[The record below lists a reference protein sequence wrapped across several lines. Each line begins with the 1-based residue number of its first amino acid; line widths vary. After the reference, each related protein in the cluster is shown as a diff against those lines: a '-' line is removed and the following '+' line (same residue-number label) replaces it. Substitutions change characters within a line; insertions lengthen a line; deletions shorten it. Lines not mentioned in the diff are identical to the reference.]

1 MKTTLIFIRHGFSV
15 SNKAKIYTGST
26 DIDLTETGKIQAEKC
41 AELMAKMKPDA
52 VYSSDLKRA
61 YETALPTANALGLEV
76 KVEPGVRE
84 IFGGDWE
91 GCTFAELVEKYP
103 VEYGTWQNDIG
114 RAVWPGGESV
124 VGFSKRVEAAVHRIA
139 KENEGKTVCI
149 ASHAMP
155 IRAMCTLAK
164 GLPYERMQ
172 EVPFVRNASVN
183 VFEYEN
189 GTLTALSLDE
199 VSHLGEFMTE
209 SHDSV

>member
-1 MKTTLIFIRHGFSV
+1 MGEF
-15 SNKAKIYTGST
+15 
-26 DIDLTETGKIQAEKC
+26 
-41 AELMAKMKPDA
+41 
-52 VYSSDLKRA
+52 
-61 YETALPTANALGLEV
+61 
-76 KVEPGVRE
+76 
-84 IFGGDWE
+84 
-91 GCTFAELVEKYP
+91 P
-103 VEYGTWQNDIG
+103 VEYGIWQNDIG
-114 RAVWPGGESV
+114 QAVCPGGESV

-189 GTLTALSLDE
+189 DTLTALSLDG